1 MADTPNM
8 NLHNSVI
15 HLTQVVDDLTH
26 EAAVGRA
33 ETANAL
39 IRITNKFSRCNNPTR
54 SVQKM
59 VRFITVLSC
68 YDRLNV
74 YTRSLAPVFSLRCK
88 WLRMPYSLKKSKNLQ
103 PLTRMFGALERLLL
117 FLTVILT
124 AWIKI

>member
-15 HLTQVVDDLTH
+15 HLTQVVNSLTQ
-26 EAAVGRA
+26 EVPVGRA

-39 IRITNKFSRCNNPTR
+39 IRITNKFSRCDNPTR

-59 VRFITVLSC
+59 VRFITVISC

-74 YTRSLAPVFSLRCK
+74 CSRSLAPVFSLRCK
-88 WLRMPYSLKKSKNLQ
+88 
-103 PLTRMFGALERLLL
+103 
-117 FLTVILT
+117 
-124 AWIKI
+124 